1 MVEPVKE
8 LLDSKGIHYQHSGGD
23 FLIKC
28 LNPEHTDNNPS
39 LRIDKAFGIGQCFA
53 CGFKLN
59 IFRYFGI
66 LTDIQSIRVMKV
78 KEKLDKIYAESVGLS
93 IPNNST
99 PFTRDF
105 RDIPGS
111 IYKELE
117 AFTHPDWEG
126 RIVIPLKDVTGKMV
140 AFLARHMHS
149 DAKPR
154 YIIYPK
160 KVQVPLF
167 PAKVYPVRNTLVL
180 VEGIFDALNLMAKGM
195 PKVCAIMGANSL
207 HNDKE
212 KINSLKLQGVSKIVL
227 LFDGDAAG
235 VKAAEELQ
243 PVLEK
248 ANFVVEVID
257 LPEGMDPGE
266 LSQSDVDKL
275 KKMI

>member
-1 MVEPVKE
+1 MVEPVKD

-23 FLIKC
+23 YLIKC
-28 LNPEHTDNNPS
+28 LNPEHVDNNPS

-53 CGFKLN
+53 CGFKIN

-93 IPNNST
+93 IPNNAT

-126 RIVIPLKDVTGKMV
+126 RLVIPLKDVTGKMV

-154 YIIYPK
+154 YVIYPK

-167 PAKVYPVRNTLVL
+167 PARVYPVRNTLVL

-195 PKVCAIMGANSL
+195 PNVCAIMGANSL

-212 KINSLKLQGVSKIVL
+212 KINSLKLQGVTKIVL

-266 LSQSDVDKL
+266 LSQSDVDRL